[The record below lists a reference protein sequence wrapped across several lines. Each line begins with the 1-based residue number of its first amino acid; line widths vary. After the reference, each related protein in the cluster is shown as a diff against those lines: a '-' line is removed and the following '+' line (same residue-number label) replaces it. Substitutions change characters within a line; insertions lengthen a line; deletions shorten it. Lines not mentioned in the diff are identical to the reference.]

1 MVLPRVGGPPPE
13 PTTTPVTIPETP
25 VTIAAELGGLGGPAD
40 LGGIGEHPSA
50 ASGPALL
57 ERDSASADL
66 PPRARPWGWLRLR
79 AQSRRWARRARP
91 RRWAWSRLWLPGF
104 VALAL
109 IALVVLLRAYLDRPF
124 WYDEIWRGHFVSEP
138 VGTLWSELAA
148 ANTPSA
154 LGWLSVTRLSGDL
167 FGWHSWALRLPGF
180 AALPALGALTAVLTR
195 RFSGSVA
202 ALFAVC
208 WLCLNATFLD
218 LATQLK
224 PYTIETLA
232 AVAVVLLWIG
242 PAPGSGIGAGAGS
255 EAGGADSGTGGV
267 HSGGDARPPVRLGSV
282 DRGRL
287 VRRTAAGVI
296 SLFSV
301 PAIFLVIPLAVMD
314 VLPGPDRRRRIAETL
329 PSVVLVAAHTLLF
342 IGHQSAQR
350 AGGYW
355 DTQFLAGRD
364 PWQAV
369 SFVAEQLWRFGT
381 GSPPGIDQFDPS
393 LVPGFVDLPGYL
405 PGLLAPAIVLLGAT
419 GAAALARRSDG
430 RRVLGAL
437 AGAELLM
444 LGASAARFWP
454 FGPTRTNQ
462 FVVPMFILVVVVGG
476 DRVIRLAA
484 RRAGRAWHA
493 VRGTGAVPPFCS
505 DVLPVSGL
513 GVVPASDSGAV
524 PAPRTSR
531 DPEVTDAADVTA
543 VPDHP
548 DSPADP
554 LVPHVLD
561 VGRAPAARCVVD
573 AGGAVAVILLVVLAA
588 GVALSG
594 AVSGDRLVW
603 ERRDRMRGLDLMVD
617 AAVATRRLVRPGD
630 LVVVGGRL
638 ARPGWIYAMEVSAD
652 APRAPEGLPR
662 PRVERAPG
670 TAVGAAAGTGA
681 GTTSRT
687 ESPRVVRAET
697 VFVDPG
703 LRDSV
708 GRLVP
713 LAVQLERPRRPG
725 RLVVFVF
732 DIDAGAMAP
741 GLAALRDEGW
751 CPGESWRFRLT
762 GSVTVYSDC
771 PRTSAASRG

>member
-13 PTTTPVTIPETP
+13 PTTTPVTIAETP
-25 VTIAAELGGLGGPAD
+25 VTIAAELGGFGGPAD

-66 PPRARPWGWLRLR
+66 PPRARPWGWRRLR

-91 RRWAWSRLWLPGF
+91 RQWAWSRLWLPGF

-195 RFSGSVA
+195 RFSGTVA

-232 AVAVVLLWIG
+232 AVAVVLLWLG
-242 PAPGSGIGAGAGS
+242 PAPGSGIGFGA
-255 EAGGADSGTGGV
+255 GGV
-267 HSGGDARPPVRLGSV
+267 HSGGDVRPPVRLGSV

-314 VLPGPDRRRRIAETL
+314 VLPGPDRRRRITETL

-355 DTQFLAGRD
+355 DTQFLAGRN

-405 PGLLAPAIVLLGAT
+405 PGLLAPVIVLLGAI

-493 VRGTGAVPPFCS
+493 VRC
-505 DVLPVSGL
+505 
-513 GVVPASDSGAV
+513 SGAV

-554 LVPHVLD
+554 LVPRVLD
-561 VGRAPAARCVVD
+561 VGRAPAGRCVVD
-573 AGGAVAVILLVVLAA
+573 ASGAVAVILLVVLAA

-638 ARPGWIYAMEVSAD
+638 ARPGWIYAMEVSTD

-670 TAVGAAAGTGA
+670 TAAGGTGA

-687 ESPRVVRAET
+687 EPPRVVRAET

-732 DIDAGAMAP
+732 DIDAAAMAP

-771 PRTSAASRG
+771 PKPSVASRG

>member
-1 MVLPRVGGPPPE
+1 MIIPATPATTPEASAIIRGGP
-13 PTTTPVTIPETP
+13 
-25 VTIAAELGGLGGPAD
+25 
-40 LGGIGEHPSA
+40 
-50 ASGPALL
+50 
-57 ERDSASADL
+57 
-66 PPRARPWGWLRLR
+66 
-79 AQSRRWARRARP
+79 
-91 RRWAWSRLWLPGF
+91 RLWLPGL

-109 IALVVLLRAYLDRPF
+109 TLLVVLLHAYLDRPF

-138 VGTLWSELAA
+138 IGSLWSELTV

-154 LGWLSVTRLSGDL
+154 LGWLGVTRLSGDL

-195 RFSGSVA
+195 RFSGAVA

-232 AVAVVLLWIG
+232 AVAVVLLWLG
-242 PAPGSGIGAGAGS
+242 RPEPGSETGS
-255 EAGGADSGTGGV
+255 GSR
-267 HSGGDARPPVRLGSV
+267 SRLGPV
-282 DRGRL
+282 GRGRL
-287 VRRTAAGVI
+287 NRGRLIRRTAAGVI

-314 VLPGPDRRRRIAETL
+314 LVPGPDRRRRIAETL
-329 PSVVLVAAHTLLF
+329 PSVVLVAAHTLFF

-355 DTQFLAGRD
+355 DAQFLAGRD

-369 SFVAEQLWRFGT
+369 RFVAEQLWRFGT

-405 PGLLAPAIVLLGAT
+405 PWLLAPAIVVLGVT
-419 GAAALARRSDG
+419 GAAALARRPDG

-462 FVVPMFILVVVVGG
+462 FVVPLFVLVVVVGG
-476 DRVIRLAA
+476 DRVTRHAA
-484 RRAGRAWHA
+484 RRAARAWRA
-493 VRGTGAVPPFCS
+493 R
-505 DVLPVSGL
+505 PV
-513 GVVPASDSGAV
+513 D
-524 PAPRTSR
+524 R
-531 DPEVTDAADVTA
+531 
-543 VPDHP
+543 
-548 DSPADP
+548 
-554 LVPHVLD
+554 
-561 VGRAPAARCVVD
+561 RARAVD
-573 AGGAVAVILLVVLAA
+573 AGGAVAVVLTVVLAA
-588 GVALSG
+588 GVALAG
-594 AVSGDRLVW
+594 AGSGDRLVW
-603 ERRDRMRGLDLMVD
+603 ERQDRMRGLDLMVD
-617 AAVATRRLVRPGD
+617 AAVTTRRLVRPGD

-652 APRAPEGLPR
+652 APRIPEALPQSGR
-662 PRVERAPG
+662 GTVSGTFSGTASGNEPPRVARAD
-670 TAVGAAAGTGA
+670 
-681 GTTSRT
+681 
-687 ESPRVVRAET
+687 T

-703 LRDSV
+703 RRDSA

-713 LAVQLERPRRPG
+713 LAAQLERSRRPG

-732 DIDAGAMAP
+732 DIDAAAMAP

-751 CPGESWRFRLT
+751 CPGESRRFRLT
-762 GSVTVYSDC
+762 GSVTVYSAC
-771 PRTSAASRG
+771 SKPPVSSRG